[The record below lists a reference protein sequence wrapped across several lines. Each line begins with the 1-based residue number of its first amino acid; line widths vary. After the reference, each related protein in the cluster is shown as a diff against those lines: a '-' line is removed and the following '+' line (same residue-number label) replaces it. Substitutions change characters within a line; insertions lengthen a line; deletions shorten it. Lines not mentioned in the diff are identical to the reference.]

1 MPEIILND
9 SNFEQ
14 QVLKSDQP
22 VLVDFWAEWC
32 GPCKMMSPILEE
44 LAKAMEG
51 KPVKIAKCN
60 VDENIAL
67 AEKYEVMSIPAFK
80 IFKQGKVV
88 EEWVGAQNL
97 EGLKEK
103 LEKYIGD

>member
-1 MPEIILND
+1 MSEISLNS

-14 QVLKSDQP
+14 EVLKSESP

-32 GPCKMMSPILEE
+32 GPCKMMGPVLESLVKE
-44 LAKAMEG
+44 MEG

-60 VDENIAL
+60 VDENFEL
-67 AEKYEVMSIPAFK
+67 AEKYNIMSIPAFK
-80 IFKQGKVV
+80 IFKGGEVV
-88 EEWVGAQNL
+88 EEWVGAQSL

-103 LEKYIGD
+103 LEKYL